1 MKQYTK
7 AKALL
12 KSLKTILDYRVDIG
26 KIKYPLSEVLFMV
39 IFALLKGNTKFKEIF
54 GWMVY
59 NKNNPILKEIFEKD
73 EIEIIEKI
81 YPTVKKYLPEVA
93 IDEIEN
99 NGFWEYKGEMYM
111 TRSINNRDCVFVYYE
126 NDVAK
131 CAIEKAFINGEID
144 FKKPVSC
151 HLFPIR
157 LADFGGPILKYESYN
172 ECKPAVKKGKKEN
185 ITVAEFLKEPLIR
198 KFGNEFYEEL
208 IKLGE

>member
-1 MKQYTK
+1 MYGY
-7 AKALL
+7 
-12 KSLKTILDYRVDIG
+12 KSINGTLVDMQILTQKFACDLSACKGACCTLRSEYG
-26 KIKYPLSEVLFMV
+26 APL
-39 IFALLKGNTKFKEIF
+39 
-54 GWMVY
+54 
-59 NKNNPILKEIFEKD
+59 EKD

-81 YPTVKKYLPEVA
+81 YPTVKKYLPELA